1 MNKNNIT
8 IIICCAGMGTRL
20 GIGTTKALVDINGS
34 PLIQQ
39 QLKILSAYDDVR
51 VVVGYHAE
59 NVINIVNQNRKDVM
73 FCFNHE
79 YKNTG
84 VATSLCKGLRGARE
98 YVICMDGDFLI
109 TQSDFDK
116 IANFDSECL
125 AISDINTDEPIRV
138 VVEEGKVK
146 AFSQDGT
153 YGWSGL
159 AKIKRDN
166 LGVSDNHTYEM
177 IEHLLPLEA
186 IKVNS
191 CEIDTQDDYEKAL
204 MWYTKNIKGGIKD
217 ND

>member
-1 MNKNNIT
+1 MDKDRIT

-34 PLIQQ
+34 PLIKQ
-39 QLKILSAYDDVR
+39 QLKILGSYDDVR

-59 NVINIVNQNRKDVM
+59 NVINTVNQNRKDVM
-73 FCFNHE
+73 FCFNYE
-79 YKNTG
+79 YKSTG
-84 VATSLCKGLRGARE
+84 VAASLGKGLLGARE

-109 TQSDFDK
+109 TQDDFEK
-116 IANFDSECL
+116 IANCDGECL
-125 AISDINTDEPIRV
+125 AISDIDTDEPVRV
-138 VVEEGKVK
+138 EVEEDKVCS
-146 AFSQDGT
+146 FSQNGT

-166 LGVSDNHTYEM
+166 FKLSTNHTYEM
-177 IEHLLPLEA
+177 IEHLLPLKA

-204 MWYTKNIKGGIKD
+204 MWYMKNINGRIND